1 MKEINDNETIGLKS
15 IIVKYLLQWKLF
27 LLAFVIS
34 IILAFLYLM
43 LYPCTFE
50 MSATVQV
57 QEDYDSGG
65 AGLNMGDA
73 AGIMRSFGLGSLGGG
88 DINIDD
94 ELTIINSNQ
103 FFRDVISELG
113 LNVEYSYPFTPIY
126 QPYNTSEIVVTTD
139 AVTEA
144 LLSAGVSFE
153 IRIKNGKIKVKT
165 LTLSSGDK
173 KHEFSSLPAEIVIP
187 EGRFILS
194 YRNENNK
201 PDNFKINADYLPFS
215 HAAEKMLGS
224 ILVEEYSKRTN
235 AITFSYKDHEKSR
248 GLDILNTA
256 IKHYNSRTYDHK
268 KTKMTKILGYYDA
281 RIDSTVT
288 ELLSIEHII
297 ENYKAKNKLTDI
309 YSDIL
314 FYSEQMKQ
322 IQIKNMELGAQSH
335 AISLMSEFINAP
347 ENKYNLVPVLMS
359 MEGGDNSGSITLYN
373 EVLLQRLQTINN
385 SSIDNPVVAS
395 WSLRADNLRE
405 SVRNTIN
412 NAKKTIDLSIKD
424 LEEKE
429 KLILNEMRSYP
440 EQERQFID
448 LKRKQEILQG
458 MYLILLQKREEAV
471 LAIGNNQDRAYVIET
486 PFIKKKSIAPRK
498 LYAAIGMMFFTLII
512 PVIFIFCKE
521 QYISLRDEVKKTVKN
536 NKSAGVA

>member
-27 LLAFVIS
+27 IWAFVVS
-34 IILAFLYLM
+34 IIFAVLYLI
-43 LYPCTFE
+43 LYPRTFE
-50 MSATVQV
+50 MNASVQI

-103 FFRDVISELG
+103 FFRDIISELG

-126 QPYNTSEIVVTTD
+126 RPYNTSEIVITTD

-144 LLSAGVSFE
+144 LLSVGVSFE
-153 IRIKNGKIKVKT
+153 VRIKNGKIKVKT
-165 LTLSSGDK
+165 STLDGDK
-173 KHEFSSLPAEIVIP
+173 KHEFDSLPAEIVIP
-187 EGRFILS
+187 EGRFTLS
-194 YRNENNK
+194 HRDENNK
-201 PDNFKINADYLPFS
+201 PDNLKINVDYLPVS
-215 HAAEKMLGS
+215 HAAESMLKG
-224 ILVEEYSKRTN
+224 ILIEEYSKRTN
-235 AITFSYKDHEKSR
+235 AITLSYEDHEKLR
-248 GLDILNTA
+248 GLDILNTV
-256 IKHYNSRTYDHK
+256 IKHYNYKTYDHK
-268 KTKMTKILGYYDA
+268 KNKMTKILEYYDS

-288 ELLSIEHII
+288 ELLSIEQII
-297 ENYKAKNKLTDI
+297 GNYKVENKLTDI

-322 IQIKNMELGAQSH
+322 IQIKNMELGVQSH
-335 AISLMSEFINAP
+335 AISLMSDFINDP
-347 ENKYNLVPVLMS
+347 ENKYNLVPVLMNV
-359 MEGGDNSGSITLYN
+359 ESGENAGSLTVYN
-373 EVLLQRLQTINN
+373 EVLLERSRIINN
-385 SSIDNPVVAS
+385 SSIDHPLVS
-395 WSLRADNLRE
+395 SLSLRADNLRE
-405 SVRNTIN
+405 SVHNTIN

-424 LEEKE
+424 LENKE
-429 KLILNEMRSYP
+429 KLILNEMRNYP
-440 EQERQFID
+440 EQERKFID

-471 LAIGNNQDRAYVIET
+471 LAIGNNQDRGYVIEA
-486 PFIKKKSIAPRK
+486 PYVKKKSVAPRK

-512 PVIFIFCKE
+512 PVIFLFIKE
-521 QYISLRDEVKKTVKN
+521 QYISLRDEIKKTVQDN
-536 NKSAGVA
+536 NSDSSE